1 MCEKETQ
8 GFNDL
13 FGLKGKK
20 EKLFTT
26 GLFLDFKVNLV
37 K

>member
-20 EKLFTT
+20 RNHNI
-26 GLFLDFKVNLV
+26 LFLDFKVNLV